1 MYPGHSNHVGN
12 AVIASTTGHYGV
24 KGVIT
29 VDHDIAA
36 DDWDRIWWALATRFD
51 PKRSAQIIDRGRS
64 TPLDPGL
71 PIEAREITSR
81 ILLDACTPF
90 EWKNKPSEIFMD
102 RAVLQKV
109 SDRWNEYGFKGTS
122 PVADMIPRLTRPE
135 APKQAKAK

>member
-1 MYPGHSNHVGN
+1 
-12 AVIASTTGHYGV
+12 
-24 KGVIT
+24 

-90 EWKNKPSEIFMD
+90 EWKNKPNEIFMD

-109 SDRWNEYGFKGTS
+109 SDRWNEYGFKGSS

-135 APKQAKAK
+135 APKKAKA

>member
-1 MYPGHSNHVGN
+1 M
-12 AVIASTTGHYGV
+12 IATTTGHYGV

-29 VDHDIAA
+29 VDHDIEA

-71 PIEAREITSR
+71 PIDARDITSR
-81 ILLDACTPF
+81 IILDACTPY
-90 EWKNKPSEIFMD
+90 EWKDKPSEIFMD

-109 SDRWNEYGFKGTS
+109 SDRWNEYGFTGPS
-122 PVADMIPRLTRPE
+122 PVAGMITRLTRPE
-135 APKQAKAK
+135 VKKPKAGK